1 MLTKKDILDFLRNNK
16 SDLATT
22 YHIRNIGI
30 IGSYARD
37 EHDGKSDIDFIIEF
51 NDNVEDIFEAKFKLR
66 QFLQS
71 NLKRNVDICRKK
83 YLKPFVKDSILKEAI
98 YGW

>member
-1 MLTKKDILDFLRNNK
+1 MLTKEDILDFLRNNK
-16 SDLATT
+16 SDLATD

-37 EHDGKSDIDFIIEF
+37 EQGGKSDIDFIIEF
-51 NDNVEDIFEAKFKLR
+51 NENVEDIFEAKFKLR

-98 YGW
+98 YG

>member
-1 MLTKKDILDFLRNNK
+1 MLTKEDILDFLRNNK
-16 SDLATT
+16 SDLAIA

-37 EHDGKSDIDFIIEF
+37 EQGEKSDIDFIIEF
-51 NDNVEDIFEAKFKLR
+51 NENVEDIFEAKFKLR

-98 YGW
+98 YG

>member
-1 MLTKKDILDFLRNNK
+1 VLTKQDILDFLRNNK

-37 EHDGKSDIDFIIEF
+37 EQGGKSDIDFIIEF

-98 YGW
+98 YG

>member
-98 YGW
+98 YG